1 MYVDI
6 AYSCFQFA
14 QGGSNYG
21 NICQKR
27 IIQALLMMILKERDS
42 VVWIW
47 LYLVQH
53 QSFTGETRSWS
64 RGIELGPRPRMEFH
78 FTSELT
84 SQSSLN
90 ASFPD
95 SHGSTHWLL
104 ISVLSPPMFFVRVF
118 PVLSPHLSVDC
129 GLQPGPA
136 SGSGSYWQT
145 GWKAAARCSH
155 LATGLASVRPLI
167 RCLLSPTRTLGCVQS
182 PQRYHDLGS
191 RLQKCILAVC
201 RGK

>member
-1 MYVDI
+1 MPEKNYTGPSDDDI
-6 AYSCFQFA
+6 KGERLCCLDLTLPCPAS
-14 QGGSNYG
+14 
-21 NICQKR
+21 
-27 IIQALLMMILKERDS
+27 IIYRWNPQLISGHWTGPEAENGIPLHFRTN
-42 VVWIW
+42 
-47 LYLVQH
+47 
-53 QSFTGETRSWS
+53 FTIKLS
-64 RGIELGPRPRMEFH
+64 L
-78 FTSELT
+78 
-84 SQSSLN
+84 SLN
-90 ASFPD
+90 ASFSH

-104 ISVLSPPMFFVRVF
+104 ISVLSSPMFFVRVF

-191 RLQKCILAVC
+191 RLQKCIHAVC
-201 RGK
+201 RGKYHSQKSCC